1 MWLLV
6 EPLEYLVVNLL
17 KDKSS
22 FGLAYQDIKSVR
34 LQSKQA
40 LHNSWELW
48 SGGYRR
54 RIIADG
60 RGFESQYCK
69 LDGSFSQSFVVK
81 L

>member
-34 LQSKQA
+34 LQSNR
-40 LHNSWELW
+40 LFIILGNSGLVVI
-48 SGGYRR
+48 GG
-54 RIIADG
+54 D
-60 RGFESQYCK
+60 
-69 LDGSFSQSFVVK
+69 
-81 L
+81 